1 MWRSQDLRVNKT
13 LLKRN
18 IKTYY
23 KAEVMKTVF
32 AGTDIDKLLTGID

>member
-1 MWRSQDLRVNKT
+1 MEKPRSKSKQGT
-13 LLKRN
+13 LEEN